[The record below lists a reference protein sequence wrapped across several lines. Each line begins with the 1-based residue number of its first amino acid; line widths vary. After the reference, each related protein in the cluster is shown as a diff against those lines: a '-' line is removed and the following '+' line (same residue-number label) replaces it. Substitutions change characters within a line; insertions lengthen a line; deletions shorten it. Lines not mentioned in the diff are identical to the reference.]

1 MTRRELVAVLV
12 LTAITLP
19 PLCICGGHYYLSEAE
34 RVAMGRPLPPPGD
47 PNIGLSLLYVL
58 GAINIP
64 TVLAWLSLLVRYAW
78 TKAPNHA
85 MQRTRDKIGTDG
97 TFKAASR

>member
-19 PLCICGGHYYLSEAE
+19 PLCIFGGLHYLSEAE

-64 TVLAWLSLLVRYAW
+64 TVLAWLSLLVRYAL

-85 MQRTRDKIGTDG
+85 MQRTREQAGH
-97 TFKAASR
+97 FCKALSASR

>member
-19 PLCICGGHYYLSEAE
+19 PLCFFGGLYYLSDAE

-64 TVLAWLSLLVRYAW
+64 TVLAWLSLFGRYTW
-78 TKAPNHA
+78 TKTANHA
-85 MQRTRDKIGTDG
+85 IQRTRDKVGPD
-97 TFKAASR
+97 